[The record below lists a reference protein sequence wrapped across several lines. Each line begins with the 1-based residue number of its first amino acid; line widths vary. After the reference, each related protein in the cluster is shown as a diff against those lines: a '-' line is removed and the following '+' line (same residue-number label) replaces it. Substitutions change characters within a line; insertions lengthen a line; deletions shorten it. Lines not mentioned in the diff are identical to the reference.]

1 MTSTSQIPNN
11 WVDKGPW
18 PLIST
23 PQAEGHD
30 INSHYSVF
38 IAVDMCHVHNL
49 FIRAMN
55 SIYLQCPYVTKHE
68 DIADLLFYTKT
79 LVITIDA
86 HHDSEEKYLFP
97 DLAAY
102 TKNPKI
108 MAINQAQHASFHGG
122 LEKLG
127 EYCIKTSPAD
137 YSYVTFRGM
146 IDAFAT
152 QLFKHLNEEIPTI
165 LALRQYP
172 SKDLKKIWART
183 EQHINDVGS
192 FDEMF
197 PLAFG
202 CMDKGFEGGKHKFPP
217 VPKVVN
223 YIVYYWFARKH
234 WSVWRF
240 NPCDMWGHP
249 IPLHFLPKETL

>member
-1 MTSTSQIPNN
+1 
-11 WVDKGPW
+11 
-18 PLIST
+18 
-23 PQAEGHD
+23 
-30 INSHYSVF
+30 
-38 IAVDMCHVHNL
+38 
-49 FIRAMN
+49 MN

-137 YSYVTFRGM
+137 YSYVTFRRM

-249 IPLHFLPKETL
+249 VPLHFLPKETL